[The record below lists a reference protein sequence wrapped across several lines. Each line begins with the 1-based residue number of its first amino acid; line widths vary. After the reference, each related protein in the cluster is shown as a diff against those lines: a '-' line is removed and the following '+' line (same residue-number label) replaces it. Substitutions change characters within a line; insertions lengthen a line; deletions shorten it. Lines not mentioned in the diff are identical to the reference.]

1 MALQPGGKTDMGS
14 IIVTIKKSDLSR
26 HNVVK
31 VDKSDTFRPY
41 LLVNL
46 DRAYIYLCGK
56 EIIVESW
63 DFVMTDKKS
72 IIADYKKFWK
82 TEHNK
87 QNLSRQYRIVHNEVI
102 AERDTTYYTY
112 STEVSEAEFMAE
124 VVRRKNTIKK
134 EK

>member
-1 MALQPGGKTDMGS
+1 MGS

-31 VDKSDTFRPY
+31 VDKSDIFRPY

-56 EIIVESW
+56 EIIAESR
-63 DFVMTDKKS
+63 DFVITGKKS
-72 IIADYKKFWK
+72 IIAEYRKFWQA
-82 TEHNK
+82 EHSK

-102 AERDTTYYTY
+102 AERDIAYYSY
-112 STEVSEAEFMAE
+112 SDEVSEEEFMAKVE
-124 VVRRKNTIKK
+124 QNISRKR
-134 EK
+134 

>member
-1 MALQPGGKTDMGS
+1 MGS

-56 EIIVESW
+56 EIIAESR
-63 DFVMTDKKS
+63 DFVITGKKS
-72 IIADYKKFWK
+72 IIAEYRKFWQA
-82 TEHNK
+82 EHCN
-87 QNLSRQYRIVHNEVI
+87 QNLFRQYRIVHNEVI
-102 AERDTTYYTY
+102 AERDMTYYTH
-112 STEVSEAEFMAE
+112 STEVSEAEFVAE
-124 VVRRKNTIKK
+124 VVRRQNTIKK

>member
-1 MALQPGGKTDMGS
+1 MGT
-14 IIVTIKKSDLSR
+14 IVTAIKKSDLSR

-31 VDKSDTFRPY
+31 VDKSDTFKPY

-56 EIIVESW
+56 EIIAESR

-72 IIADYKKFWK
+72 IITDYKKFWK

-102 AERDTTYYTY
+102 AERDMTYYTH
-112 STEVSEAEFMAE
+112 SAEVSEAEFIE
-124 VVRRKNTIKK
+124 NILKI
-134 EK
+134 

>member
-1 MALQPGGKTDMGS
+1 MGS
-14 IIVTIKKSDLSR
+14 IIITIKKSDLSR

-56 EIIVESW
+56 EIIAESR
-63 DFVMTDKKS
+63 DFVMSDKKS
-72 IIADYKKFWK
+72 IITDYKKFWK

-87 QNLSRQYRIVHNEVI
+87 QNLSRQYRIVHNEVV
-102 AERDTTYYTY
+102 AERDMTYYPH
-112 STEVSEAEFMAE
+112 SAEVSEAEFMAE
-124 VVRRKNTIKK
+124 LSKK
-134 EK
+134 

>member
-31 VDKSDTFRPY
+31 VDKSDIFRPY

-56 EIIVESW
+56 EIIAESR
-63 DFVMTDKKS
+63 DFVITGKKS
-72 IIADYKKFWK
+72 IIAEYRKFWQA
-82 TEHNK
+82 EHSK

-102 AERDTTYYTY
+102 AERDMAYYTH
-112 STEVSEAEFMAE
+112 SAKVSEAEFIE
-124 VVRRKNTIKK
+124 NILKI
-134 EK
+134 

>member
-1 MALQPGGKTDMGS
+1 MGT
-14 IIVTIKKSDLSR
+14 IVTAIKKSDLSR
-26 HNVVK
+26 KNVVK
-31 VDKSDTFRPY
+31 FDKTDVFRPY

-56 EIIVESW
+56 EIIAESR

-72 IIADYKKFWK
+72 IITDYKKFWK

-87 QNLSRQYRIVHNEVI
+87 QNLSRQYQIVHNEVI
-102 AERDTTYYTY
+102 AERDMAYYTH

-124 VVRRKNTIKK
+124 MSKR
-134 EK
+134 

>member
-1 MALQPGGKTDMGS
+1 MGS
-14 IIVTIKKSDLSR
+14 IIITIKKSDLSR

-56 EIIVESW
+56 EIIAESR
-63 DFVMTDKKS
+63 DFVMTGKKS
-72 IIADYKKFWK
+72 IIAEYRKFWQA
-82 TEHNK
+82 EHSK

-102 AERDTTYYTY
+102 AVRDMAYYTY
-112 STEVSEAEFMAE
+112 SDEVSEEEFMAKVE
-124 VVRRKNTIKK
+124 QIVNWKR
-134 EK
+134 

>member
-1 MALQPGGKTDMGS
+1 MGT
-14 IIVTIKKSDLSR
+14 IITAIKKSDLSR

-56 EIIVESW
+56 EIIAESR
-63 DFVMTDKKS
+63 DFVMTGKQS
-72 IIADYKKFWK
+72 IITDYKMFWK
-82 TEHNK
+82 TEHCN

-102 AERDTTYYTY
+102 AERNMAYYSH
-112 STEVSEAEFMAE
+112 STEVSEAEFMTE

>member
-1 MALQPGGKTDMGS
+1 MGT

-26 HNVVK
+26 HNVIK

-56 EIIVESW
+56 EIIAESRE
-63 DFVMTDKKS
+63 FVITGKQS
-72 IIADYKKFWK
+72 IVAEHKKFW
-82 TEHNK
+82 HADHCK

-102 AERDTTYYTY
+102 AERDMAYYSH

-124 VVRRKNTIKK
+124 MSKK
-134 EK
+134 

>member
-1 MALQPGGKTDMGS
+1 MGT
-14 IIVTIKKSDLSR
+14 IITAIKKSDLSW

-56 EIIVESW
+56 EIIAESR

-72 IIADYKKFWK
+72 IITDYKKFWK
-82 TEHNK
+82 TEHCN
-87 QNLSRQYRIVHNEVI
+87 QNLFRQYRIVYNEVI
-102 AERDTTYYTY
+102 AERDMTYYTH
-112 STEVSEAEFMAE
+112 STKVSEAEFMAE
-124 VVRRKNTIKK
+124 LSKK
-134 EK
+134 

>member
-1 MALQPGGKTDMGS
+1 MGS

-41 LLVNL
+41 VLVNL

-56 EIIVESW
+56 EIIAESR
-63 DFVMTDKKS
+63 DFLMTGKKS
-72 IIADYKKFWK
+72 IITDYKKFWK

-102 AERDTTYYTY
+102 AERDMAYYTH
-112 STEVSEAEFMAE
+112 SAEVSEAEFIE
-124 VVRRKNTIKK
+124 NILKI
-134 EK
+134 

>member
-1 MALQPGGKTDMGS
+1 MGI

-56 EIIVESW
+56 EIIAESR
-63 DFVMTDKKS
+63 DFVITGKKS
-72 IIADYKKFWK
+72 IIAEYRKFWQA
-82 TEHNK
+82 EHSK

-102 AERDTTYYTY
+102 AERDIAYYSY
-112 STEVSEAEFMAE
+112 SDEVSEEEFMAK
-124 VVRRKNTIKK
+124 VKQIVSWKR
-134 EK
+134 

>member
-1 MALQPGGKTDMGS
+1 MGS

-56 EIIVESW
+56 EIIAESQ
-63 DFVMTDKKS
+63 DFVMTGKKS
-72 IIADYKKFWK
+72 VVAEYKKFWK

-87 QNLSRQYRIVHNEVI
+87 QSLPRQYRIVHNEVI
-102 AERDTTYYTY
+102 AERDMIYYTH
-112 STEVSEAEFMAE
+112 SAEVSEAKFMAE
-124 VVRRKNTIKK
+124 LSKK
-134 EK
+134 

>member
-1 MALQPGGKTDMGS
+1 MALQSGWKIDMGI

-56 EIIVESW
+56 EIIAESR
-63 DFVMTDKKS
+63 DFVMTGKQS
-72 IIADYKKFWK
+72 IIAEYKKFWK

-87 QNLSRQYRIVHNEVI
+87 QNLSRQYRIVYNEAI
-102 AERDTTYYTY
+102 AERDIAYYSY
-112 STEVSEAEFMAE
+112 SDEVSEEEFMAKVE
-124 VVRRKNTIKK
+124 QNISRKR
-134 EK
+134 

>member
-1 MALQPGGKTDMGS
+1 MGS

-56 EIIVESW
+56 EIIAESR
-63 DFVMTDKKS
+63 DFLMTGKKS
-72 IIADYKKFWK
+72 IITDYKKFWK

-102 AERDTTYYTY
+102 AERDMAYYIH

-124 VVRRKNTIKK
+124 LSKK
-134 EK
+134 

>member
-1 MALQPGGKTDMGS
+1 MGS
-14 IIVTIKKSDLSR
+14 IIITIKKSDLSR

-56 EIIVESW
+56 EIIAESR
-63 DFVMTDKKS
+63 DFVMTGKKS

-87 QNLSRQYRIVHNEVI
+87 QKLSRQYRIVHNEVI
-102 AERDTTYYTY
+102 AERDMAYYIH
-112 STEVSEAEFMAE
+112 SAEVSEAEFMAE
-124 VVRRKNTIKK
+124 LSKK
-134 EK
+134 

>member
-1 MALQPGGKTDMGS
+1 MGT
-14 IIVTIKKSDLSR
+14 IITAIKKSDLSR

-56 EIIVESW
+56 EIIAESR
-63 DFVMTDKKS
+63 DFVMTGKKS
-72 IIADYKKFWK
+72 VVAEYKKFWK

-102 AERDTTYYTY
+102 AERDIAYYSY
-112 STEVSEAEFMAE
+112 SDEVSEEEFMAKVE
-124 VVRRKNTIKK
+124 QIVSWKR
-134 EK
+134 